1 MEPLAALQPWTLAR
15 GRLVHVVVEG
25 QKLVQTFDRW
35 GEETSLRGCVTKTS
49 LSLSIHQKSSQEQ
62 RRCSS
67 RIRLDGK
74 RAEPLM
80 KRWKAIIIIII
91 ITTIIFLPN
100 NRAAQNFI
108 NIAWRDA
115 GAIRG
120 KMTAFLR
127 RRRLTD
133 VQEQRRRVSG
143 AKPSPRYPSRSFL
156 LSCASRLHFLLHIRE
171 LNKLQ
176 LSCGDS

>member
-1 MEPLAALQPWTLAR
+1 
-15 GRLVHVVVEG
+15 
-25 QKLVQTFDRW
+25 
-35 GEETSLRGCVTKTS
+35 
-49 LSLSIHQKSSQEQ
+49 
-62 RRCSS
+62 
-67 RIRLDGK
+67 
-74 RAEPLM
+74 M
-80 KRWKAIIIIII
+80 KWWKAIIIIII

-120 KMTAFLR
+120 KMTAFLQ

-133 VQEQRRRVSG
+133 VQEQQRRVSG
-143 AKPSPRYPSRSFL
+143 AKPSPRYPSRSLL
-156 LSCASRLHFLLHIRE
+156 LSCASCLPFLLRIGE

-176 LSCGDS
+176 LSCGDSQRLLVQQPDVDSPRRDSAATPRSLQAAAPPPYVVFPLCPSGSREPTV